1 MSPWLITPTARHA
14 RLRPSVASS
23 RKVRRVGIRKR
34 LRVTQVGILVGVGV
48 AAVAIG
54 EVSGIGAL
62 AALPATLV
70 AWWLTQSW
78 ARGVG
83 ARTNAALTKAVTE
96 ARHEDALALMAEIR
110 ELYAEHPKA
119 LLQLGI
125 NEASLLALLGRHA
138 DALRVLEGITA
149 ESLGPEWRPWHAN
162 GLAWSLTN
170 LGEHERALELARKS
184 LELSRENTGKA
195 MAGESLEA
203 SQLGTLGAC
212 LVGVGQHEEA
222 REALERS
229 ISMGGTPA
237 QQAARA
243 FFLGEA
249 LSGLGRPDD
258 ASEAYARADR
268 EDPRGDYA
276 SRAKKAREA
285 LALYR

>member
-1 MSPWLITPTARHA
+1 MKPRAPLGRGPRC
-14 RLRPSVASS
+14 RSS

-34 LRVTQVGILVGVGV
+34 LRLTQVGILVGVGV

-54 EVSGIGAL
+54 EVSGVGAL

-70 AWWLTQSW
+70 AWWLSQSW

-96 ARHEDALALMAEIR
+96 ERYEDALALMADIR

-125 NEASLLALLGRHA
+125 NEASLLARLGRHA
-138 DALRVLEGITA
+138 DAVRVLEGISS
-149 ESLGPEWRPWHAN
+149 ESLAPEWQPWHAN
-162 GLAWSLTN
+162 GLAWSLAN
-170 LGEHERALELARKS
+170 LGASERALELARKS
-184 LELSRENTGKA
+184 LQLSQENTGKP

-222 REALERS
+222 RENLERS
-229 ISMGGTPA
+229 LVMGGTPA

-249 LSGLGRPDD
+249 LSALGRPDD
-258 ASEAYARADR
+258 AAEAYARVDR
-268 EDPRGDYA
+268 EDPRGEYA

-285 LALYR
+285 LAAYR